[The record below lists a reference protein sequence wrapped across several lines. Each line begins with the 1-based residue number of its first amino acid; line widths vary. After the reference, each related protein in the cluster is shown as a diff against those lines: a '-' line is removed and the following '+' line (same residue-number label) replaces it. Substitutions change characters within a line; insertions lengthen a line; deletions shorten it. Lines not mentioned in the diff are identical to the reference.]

1 MQEGDLVLCTVRE
14 IEKTVVFV
22 ELPNKEK
29 GTIVL
34 SEIASGRIRNLREYV
49 VPSKKIVCKVLR
61 VSPNHIELS
70 LRRVSSKEQ
79 KEVMDKFKQEQTSM
93 SALKSILKENYETIN
108 EAILKDYT
116 SLFEF
121 LAEARENEK
130 ALTKYIPKEAQD
142 QVRKL
147 TEKKKKFVE
156 VKKILKIKCLQSD
169 GIKKIKEMLCI
180 NDEEIKTVYIAA
192 GEFQLTFKGE
202 DYKTLNKKVQT
213 ILEEIEKKAK
223 ANTCE
228 FTVEEKK

>member
-1 MQEGDLVLCTVRE
+1 MQEGDLVLCTVKE

-49 VPSKKIVCKVLR
+49 VPSKKIVCKILR
-61 VSPNHIELS
+61 VSNGNIELS

-93 SALKSILKENYETIN
+93 SALKSILKENYEKIN
-108 EAILKDYT
+108 EAILKDYS

-130 ALTKYIPKEAQD
+130 TLTKYIPKEVQD

-169 GIKKIKEMLCI
+169 GIKKIKEMLDI
-180 NDEEIKTVYIAA
+180 KDDEIKTVYIAA

-202 DYKTLNKKVQT
+202 DYKTLNKKVET
-213 ILEEIEKKAK
+213 VLDGIEKKAK
-223 ANTCE
+223 ANSCD
-228 FTVEEKK
+228 FAVEEKK